1 MLPLSAS
8 PFAEYDDLAMSMKTC
23 PVCDTP
29 YPVER
34 TTCPTD
40 GAVLIETHELA
51 NGHIVR
57 GKYRIVRKL
66 GQGGMG
72 VVYLAEHQM
81 LGGQV
86 ALKFLA
92 VELSRNPQFV
102 KRFRNEARAAY
113 QLRHPNIVEV
123 ADLDQD
129 ENGVLFIAMEFVD
142 GPSLRLLMRE
152 AKAPLP
158 ADRALGIARGVAS
171 GLAAAH
177 ARGAV
182 HRDIKPE
189 NILLSLDAKR
199 RIEAK
204 VLDFGIA
211 TMTDNIT
218 ELSRTHGLLLTPEY
232 ASPEQ
237 WRGTPANELDGRTDL
252 YALGGCLYEMLAGKT
267 PYKAVNPE
275 GWMYQHLNGTIE
287 PIEVLRPDLERD
299 YPGLSAV
306 VMRLLA
312 RNRDERLP
320 SASAFLEA
328 IAPYEPQAAAHYVQS
343 ANLPAMQAPTG
354 TQANSVPSGTPSRIA
369 PTGSQPAVAE
379 VQPASTVEP
388 KAISAEIEAPVRAST
403 VVPAGTAVSV
413 PVPPLTR
420 RNPLPF
426 MAVVA
431 LAAVAAFAAAWF
443 VFRPQPLL
451 PQAEVPRLSPAGGQF
466 SSPQTITITDA
477 TPNAVIHYSLDGTP
491 PTQAS
496 PIYAGP
502 LDALPNGTTL
512 RVMALAPGHRQSPSV
527 IGLYLWSKPAAEE
540 QTTNKSQSEPSHP
553 PPPPPDVY
561 AQGKS
566 AFDHKQYAQARGFFG
581 QACSRGNMI
590 GCNYLGYLLSQGLGG
605 AVDVDQARGIF
616 TKACDGGNISS
627 CTSLGSLFQNAGD
640 AANARKYFKMGC
652 DKGNSQACDLM
663 RAVH

>member
-1 MLPLSAS
+1 
-8 PFAEYDDLAMSMKTC
+8 MSIKTC

-40 GAVLIETHELA
+40 GAVLIETHELVP
-51 NGHIVR
+51 GHIVR
-57 GKYRIVRKL
+57 GKYKIVRKL

-92 VELSRNPQFV
+92 TELSRNPQFV

-129 ENGVLFIAMEFVD
+129 EDGGLFIAMEFVN

-189 NILLSLDAKR
+189 NILLSLDARR

-218 ELSRTHGLLLTPEY
+218 DLSRTHGLLLTPEY

-237 WRGTPANELDGRTDL
+237 WRGTPASELDGRTDL

-267 PYKAVNPE
+267 PFRAVNPE

-287 PIEVLRPDLERD
+287 PLDTLRPDLERD
-299 YPGLSAV
+299 YPGLGAV
-306 VMRLLA
+306 VMNLLA
-312 RNRDERLP
+312 RDRDQRLP
-320 SASAFLEA
+320 SAMAFLEA
-328 IAPYEPQAAAHYVQS
+328 IDGFEPQAEAHYVQS
-343 ANLPAMQAPTG
+343 ARLPKMQPGADA
-354 TQANSVPSGTPSRIA
+354 QANSLRQGTPA
-369 PTGSQPAVAE
+369 PLPTYGGNIERQTHATAERDAVAIGS
-379 VQPASTVEP
+379 VTAPRV
-388 KAISAEIEAPVRAST
+388 SAAVIPTSADAPVPTS
-403 VVPAGTAVSV
+403 PSS
-413 PVPPLTR
+413 R
-420 RNPLPF
+420 RSPLPLR
-426 MAVVA
+426 VGIA
-431 LAAVAAFAAAWF
+431 LAAVVAFAAAWF
-443 VFRPQPLL
+443 VFRPQPAL
-451 PQAEVPRLSPAGGQF
+451 PPAEVPGLSPAGGQF
-466 SSPQTITITDA
+466 TTPQTVTITDG
-477 TPNAVIHYSLDGTP
+477 TPNAVIHYTLDGTP
-491 PTQAS
+491 PTPSS
-496 PIYAGP
+496 PIYVAP
-502 LDALPNGTTL
+502 FAPPNGTTL
-512 RVMALAPGHRQSPSV
+512 SAMALAPGHRQSPSV
-527 IGLYLWSKPAAEE
+527 TGMYLWNIPAAPE
-540 QTTNKSQSEPSHP
+540 QPKKESQTEPSRPQP
-553 PPPPPDVY
+553 PSPDVY
-561 AQGKS
+561 SEGKS
-566 AFDHKQYAQARGFFG
+566 AFDHKQYAQAKSFFE
-581 QACSRGNMI
+581 QSCRNGNMD

-605 AVDVDQARGIF
+605 PAEIDRARSIF
-616 TKACDGGNISS
+616 TRACDGGNVSS
-627 CTSLGSLFQNAGD
+627 CVSLGSLFQNAGD
-640 AANARKYFKMGC
+640 APSARKYFKAAC
-652 DKGNSQACDLM
+652 DKGNSQACSLLHD
-663 RAVH
+663 VQ